1 MKKPMH
7 SFAGRLTR
15 RILLLWILMMSAVAA
30 IVFLKAS
37 PGWLAGQMQEIDRI
51 VHERDR
57 IPDDAVH
64 GFVGPAEQSDDLTM
78 LAIRNSGK
86 E

>member
-1 MKKPMH
+1 MH

-15 RILLLWILMMSAVAA
+15 RILLLW
-30 IVFLKAS
+30 
-37 PGWLAGQMQEIDRI
+37 
-51 VHERDR
+51 

-78 LAIRNSGK
+78 LAICFMRKS
-86 E
+86 